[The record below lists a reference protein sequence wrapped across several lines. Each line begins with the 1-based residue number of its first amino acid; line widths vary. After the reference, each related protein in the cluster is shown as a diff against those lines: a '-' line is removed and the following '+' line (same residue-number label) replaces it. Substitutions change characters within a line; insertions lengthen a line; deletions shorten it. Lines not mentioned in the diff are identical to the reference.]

1 MSDAR
6 HLFPMIGLFIL
17 IGVIVGL
24 FGSFFQGSEFFHGT
38 YPQIRKIVMWTGLA
52 FLMLAVFLNSKGS
65 LWAARI
71 WFRSLSFLLGVIL
84 GGMIY

>member
-1 MSDAR
+1 VSDAR
-6 HLFPMIGLFIL
+6 RLFPMIGLFIL

-24 FGSFFQGSEFFHGT
+24 FGSSIQGSEFFHGA

-65 LWAARI
+65 WWAVRI
-71 WFRSLSFLLGVIL
+71 WLRSLSFLLGVIL
-84 GGMIY
+84 GGMI